1 MIDTETMFDA
11 ATYREVREPLLEAR
25 NLPSWCYTTEEFY
38 KREVERVFLKTW
50 SFAGRADEIPN
61 AGDYLTVDMPGG
73 SVVVLRGRDGVV
85 RAFAN
90 TCRHRGAQLLSEE
103 KGNCRAITCPY
114 HSWVYGL
121 DGRLI
126 GTPNMEQTSFDKGA
140 FGLEPLRL
148 DSWAGF
154 LFVNFSDSGPTLL
167 EQLGDLPEQL
177 GPYNHDGMV
186 CVKKVDYHVACN
198 WKFLLE
204 NALESYHTGT
214 VHRTT
219 LGDQQ
224 AIDLETRGD
233 WEAIFLP
240 GDESVSVLPGEKAP
254 LPRIKGIHGR
264 PAEGTY
270 FTCVYPSTQFA
281 CATDSM
287 WWLRIYPK
295 GPHRTHINFG
305 FCFPKESAALPDFW
319 DKAKPYFKRW
329 QAGLEEDNVISVAQH
344 AGALSVRHRQGPFS
358 YRERAVHR
366 IANWLLDRVLDPPA
380 DSGRR
385 AAARNRAGSISA
397 RPRGD

>member
-1 MIDTETMFDA
+1 MIGTETMFDA
-11 ATYREVREPLLEAR
+11 ATYSEVRKPLLEAR
-25 NLPSWCYTTEEFY
+25 TLPSWCYTSEEFY

-73 SVVVLRGRDGVV
+73 SVVLIRGRDGAV

-90 TCRHRGAQLLSEE
+90 TCRHRGTQLLSEE

-121 DGRLI
+121 DGRLV
-126 GTPNMEQTSFDKGA
+126 GAPNMEQTKFDKDA
-140 FGLEPLRL
+140 FGLVPLRL

-177 GPYNHDGMV
+177 GPYNHDDMI

-204 NALESYHTGT
+204 NALEAYHTGT

-224 AIDLETRGD
+224 SVDQET
-233 WEAIFLP
+233 
-240 GDESVSVLPGEKAP
+240 
-254 LPRIKGIHGR
+254 
-264 PAEGTY
+264 
-270 FTCVYPSTQFA
+270 
-281 CATDSM
+281 
-287 WWLRIYPK
+287 
-295 GPHRTHINFG
+295 
-305 FCFPKESAALPDFW
+305 
-319 DKAKPYFKRW
+319 
-329 QAGLEEDNVISVAQH
+329 
-344 AGALSVRHRQGPFS
+344 
-358 YRERAVHR
+358 
-366 IANWLLDRVLDPPA
+366 
-380 DSGRR
+380 
-385 AAARNRAGSISA
+385 
-397 RPRGD
+397 

>member
-1 MIDTETMFDA
+1 MRQPEDLLNPRHYD
-11 ATYREVREPLLEAR
+11 RVRQEPLEAET
-25 NLPSWCYTTEEFY
+25 LPSWCYTSQEWFDL
-38 KREVERVFLKTW
+38 EVKHIFMKSWNLIGRVD
-50 SFAGRADEIPN
+50 RVPN
-61 AGDYLTVDMPGG
+61 PGDFITLTYTGVP
-73 SVVVLRGRDGVV
+73 VIVTRGRDNVV

-90 TCRHRGAQLLSEE
+90 TCRHRGVQILSEE

-126 GTPNMEQTSFDKGA
+126 GAPNMEKTKFDKDA
-140 FGLEPLRL
+140 FGLVPLRL
-148 DSWAGF
+148 ESWAGF

-177 GPYNHDGMV
+177 GPYNHGDMV

-204 NALESYHTGT
+204 NALEAYHTGT

-224 AIDLETRGD
+224 SVDVETKGD
-233 WEAIFLP
+233 WDTIFLP

-295 GPHRTHINFG
+295 GPHQTHINFG
-305 FCFPKESAALPDFW
+305 FCFPKESTALPDFW

-329 QAGLEEDNVISVAQH
+329 QLGLEEDNVISEAQH
-344 AGALSVRHRQGPFS
+344 KGALSAKHRQGPFS

-366 IANWLLDRVLDPPA
+366 IANWLLDHVLDAPA
-380 DSGRR
+380 KSGRR
-385 AAARNRAGSISA
+385 AASRNRTASVSA
-397 RPRGD
+397 LPRGD